1 MIVNYSDEKVQ
12 EHDIPK
18 VFFTSD
24 THFSQERT
32 FKFSRRPFNNVK
44 EMDETI
50 IANWNNLVKENDT
63 VFHLGDFGNYSLVE
77 KLNGNIILIF
87 GNYELQ
93 DMKEKFGGDFNKF
106 SAYLKSLG
114 FSHIVEKGLD
124 VTIPKIENEKIY
136 LVHEPLAC
144 RQKQFNLFGHIHE
157 KCLVKRFGLN
167 VGIDNFNFKPAT
179 VDDVVFYKNAIQ
191 NHYDNN
197 VFCNEKDLK
206 DEQILQAGIK
216 EE

>member
-77 KLNGNIILIF
+77 KLNGNIIFCYFFKWLISF
-87 GNYELQ
+87 IYKIFILRIL
-93 DMKEKFGGDFNKF
+93 DI
-106 SAYLKSLG
+106 
-114 FSHIVEKGLD
+114 SH
-124 VTIPKIENEKIY
+124 
-136 LVHEPLAC
+136 
-144 RQKQFNLFGHIHE
+144 
-157 KCLVKRFGLN
+157 
-167 VGIDNFNFKPAT
+167 
-179 VDDVVFYKNAIQ
+179 
-191 NHYDNN
+191 
-197 VFCNEKDLK
+197 
-206 DEQILQAGIK
+206 
-216 EE
+216 